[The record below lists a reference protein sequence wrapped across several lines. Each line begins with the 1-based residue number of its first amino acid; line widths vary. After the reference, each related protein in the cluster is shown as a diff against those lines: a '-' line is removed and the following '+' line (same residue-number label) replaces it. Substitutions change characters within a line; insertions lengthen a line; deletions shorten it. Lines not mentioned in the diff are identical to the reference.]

1 MSFPDQVVLKS
12 IANMAIEPTKN
23 TRKKRTKSKGL
34 FSRNSNTTEVDK
46 KTTSEQPIDI
56 VRGYYAKIK
65 KAREELNNA

>member
-12 IANMAIEPTKN
+12 IANMAIE
-23 TRKKRTKSKGL
+23 
-34 FSRNSNTTEVDK
+34 
-46 KTTSEQPIDI
+46 PIDI